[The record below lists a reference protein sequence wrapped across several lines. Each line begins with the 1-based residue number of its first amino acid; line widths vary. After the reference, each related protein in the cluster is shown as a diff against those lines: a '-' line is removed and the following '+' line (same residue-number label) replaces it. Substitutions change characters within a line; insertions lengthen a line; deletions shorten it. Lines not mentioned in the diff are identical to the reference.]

1 MIFNILHAATAFI
14 NLLSQ
19 QNRPAVNKILST
31 LQYRTNKADKL
42 SEKRYHI
49 EYVNISYLPTQGRKI
64 LNKEGKNTLLANLN
78 GYLQNLLLIWF
89 YFSITRKR
97 MPQRKYVFLSI
108 FDSLIRAHANSWAIC
123 LLYQGVY
130 CSVCTRVVIWG
141 HHINQT
147 TTKTVN
153 KRSKH
158 PIANSRLK
166 MYIHLFVNNF
176 KKNMNRTACLQLMW
190 PL

>member
-1 MIFNILHAATAFI
+1 MHCPPRYESVFSDWLLFQFITWEIQALPNNKEIQKVNMIFNILHAATAFI

-108 FDSLIRAHANSWAIC
+108 IESLIRAHANSWAIC

-130 CSVCTRVVIWG
+130 CSVCSV
-141 HHINQT
+141 H
-147 TTKTVN
+147 
-153 KRSKH
+153 
-158 PIANSRLK
+158 
-166 MYIHLFVNNF
+166 NNC
-176 KKNMNRTACLQLMW
+176 NMRTAHQSDN
-190 PL
+190 

>member
-1 MIFNILHAATAFI
+1 MSVAQKKKTQWKKDHIQYMNIA
-14 NLLSQ
+14 
-19 QNRPAVNKILST
+19 
-31 LQYRTNKADKL
+31 
-42 SEKRYHI
+42 
-49 EYVNISYLPTQGRKI
+49 YLPTQGRKI

-108 FDSLIRAHANSWAIC
+108 FESLIRAHANSWAIC